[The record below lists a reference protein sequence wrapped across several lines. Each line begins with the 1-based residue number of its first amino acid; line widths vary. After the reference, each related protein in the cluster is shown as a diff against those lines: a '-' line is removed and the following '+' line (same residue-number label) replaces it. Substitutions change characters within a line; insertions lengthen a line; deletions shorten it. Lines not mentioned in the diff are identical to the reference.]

1 MNNPTLAYQQA
12 FAAHLRNPQ
21 QYATPTAVDPQ
32 RMQIYVDLLFNN
44 LQDFLSTT
52 FPVTYSILSNNEWLS
67 LVRAFYAE
75 HACQTP
81 YFREIAGECVQWLSQ
96 RQPSLA
102 LCQKYPFLIELMHY
116 EWVEIAL
123 LSDAS
128 VIDDSLIQA
137 PADLLNNPLVLNP
150 VLLLQAYQYPVQR
163 ISPQQLPAAEPTY
176 LALVRN
182 PQHKI
187 DFIELNAI
195 TFQLLHLL
203 QQGLTANQALQQLA
217 PYLPQLSQA
226 QLSEFTQQHLK
237 QLQQQHIILGEL
249 KTTV

>member
-21 QYATPTAVDPQ
+21 QNAAPATVAPQ
-32 RMQIYVDLLFNN
+32 RIQIYVDLLFNN

-52 FPVTYSILSNNEWLS
+52 FPVTYSILNKTEWLG

-75 HACQTP
+75 HTCQTP

-96 RQPSLA
+96 RQPPLQ
-102 LCQKYPFLIELMHY
+102 LCQRYPFLIELMHY

-123 LSDAS
+123 LSDPS
-128 VIDDSLIQA
+128 EINNTLIEQQ
-137 PADLLNNPLVLNP
+137 ADLLHKPLVLNP

-163 ISPQQLPAAEPTY
+163 ISPQQLPKPEPTY

-182 PQHKI
+182 PDYKI

-195 TFQLLHLL
+195 TFQLLNLL
-203 QQGLTANQALQQLA
+203 QQGLTASDALQQLA
-217 PYLPQLSQA
+217 PYLPQFSTE
-226 QLSEFTQQHLK
+226 QLLNFTEQHLR
-237 QLQQQHIILGEL
+237 QLQQQHIILGAIGN
-249 KTTV
+249 

>member
-1 MNNPTLAYQQA
+1 MDFTYQQFGVYPTLLERDYNIPPSGISTRSRTHCQPTTEAPRMNNPTLAYQQA

-123 LSDAS
+123 LSDPSA
-128 VIDDSLIQA
+128 IDDNLIQA

-163 ISPQQLPAAEPTY
+163 ISPQQLRCRTH
-176 LALVRN
+176 V
-182 PQHKI
+182 
-187 DFIELNAI
+187 FS
-195 TFQLLHLL
+195 F
-203 QQGLTANQALQQLA
+203 
-217 PYLPQLSQA
+217 S
-226 QLSEFTQQHLK
+226 TQS
-237 QLQQQHIILGEL
+237 
-249 KTTV
+249 TTQNRLY